1 MSPAPITYYALDLEE
16 RELKRTLEQLSDSS
30 VGPELTGKVDTMGMW
45 GTYDGG
51 LKFVEE
57 GGLQGKRAIDGVSV
71 APTPVAAARARS
83 DMPIFSSD
91 VRDHSPS
98 EDSISSNTQT
108 ANTDPDSI
116 DTALSTPD
124 PSAHAPL
131 HLLFLG
137 SSLGNF
143 DRGADAEFLRGLP
156 LRPGSGDTL
165 LLGLD
170 HGNNKEKIERAYDD
184 RKGITKEFI
193 FNGLKAAGKALGDEN
208 IFDEEK
214 WEYIG
219 KYNEQERTS
228 ILCLFR

>member
-1 MSPAPITYYALDLEE
+1 MSPAPITYYALDLQE
-16 RELKRTLEQLSDSS
+16 RELKRSLEQLSDSS
-30 VGPELTGKVDTMGMW
+30 VGPELAGKVDTMGMW

-71 APTPVAAARARS
+71 EPTSVVAARARS
-83 DMPIFSSD
+83 DMPIFSSNA
-91 VRDHSPS
+91 RDHSPS
-98 EDSISSNTQT
+98 EDSISSNTHT

-116 DTALSTPD
+116 GTALSTPD